1 MPSGEESI
9 RGLSITYTA
18 VTRHHSGVY
27 ICDADNGFGDIS
39 SATLKLDVQRK
50 LIIFNVLSL
59 LDDKNII
66 SNKSILRLSVDDMN
80 RYDWVTP
87 IMISKQS
94 SKRVYLGGNRLFIS
108 NDSGVSWSKTKDLTK
123 KTNRESLILNY
134 FFTTN

>member
-50 LIIFNVLSL
+50 
-59 LDDKNII
+59 
-66 SNKSILRLSVDDMN
+66 
-80 RYDWVTP
+80 YC
-87 IMISKQS
+87 
-94 SKRVYLGGNRLFIS
+94 YLYC
-108 NDSGVSWSKTKDLTK
+108 
-123 KTNRESLILNY
+123 E
-134 FFTTN
+134 

>member
-50 LIIFNVLSL
+50 YCYS
-59 LDDKNII
+59 
-66 SNKSILRLSVDDMN
+66 
-80 RYDWVTP
+80 Y
-87 IMISKQS
+87 
-94 SKRVYLGGNRLFIS
+94 Y
-108 NDSGVSWSKTKDLTK
+108 
-123 KTNRESLILNY
+123 E
-134 FFTTN
+134 

>member
-50 LIIFNVLSL
+50 F
-59 LDDKNII
+59 
-66 SNKSILRLSVDDMN
+66 
-80 RYDWVTP
+80 
-87 IMISKQS
+87 
-94 SKRVYLGGNRLFIS
+94 
-108 NDSGVSWSKTKDLTK
+108 
-123 KTNRESLILNY
+123 ILN
-134 FFTTN
+134 FGRKLCQFLFHIILSFVNLT